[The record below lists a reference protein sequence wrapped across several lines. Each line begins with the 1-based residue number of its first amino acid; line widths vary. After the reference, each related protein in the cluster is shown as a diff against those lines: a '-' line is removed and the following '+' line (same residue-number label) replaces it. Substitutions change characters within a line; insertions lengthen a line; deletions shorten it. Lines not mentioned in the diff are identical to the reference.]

1 MKRED
6 LSIHSPPRYPQ
17 NVAAVRAD
25 PLFRHVSVQKEKRC
39 QSWRGVGPESIIPA
53 VTHRTE
59 RPDWAEPSPHR
70 DVCLSDGCFW
80 GVSTDRGRGP
90 LGGGDPSS
98 DLGSGG
104 GDAFG
109 FGLMGGDGM
118 GGQRGTR
125 YSSECVSMM

>member
-17 NVAAVRAD
+17 NVAVVRAD

-59 RPDWAEPSPHR
+59 RPDRGKLSLHR

-90 LGGGDPSS
+90 LGGDPSS

-104 GDAFG
+104 GDTSS

>member
-6 LSIHSPPRYPQ
+6 LSVHSPPRYPQ
-17 NVAAVRAD
+17 NVAAVGAD

-59 RPDWAEPSPHR
+59 RPDWAEPSPNR

-90 LGGGDPSS
+90 LGGMPSV
-98 DLGSGG
+98 LG
-104 GDAFG
+104 
-109 FGLMGGDGM
+109 
-118 GGQRGTR
+118 
-125 YSSECVSMM
+125 